1 MRKIKD
7 RLSELSRRISIKW
20 NVFFTFLSFSGIL
33 LLVLWV
39 MQILLLD
46 NIYSYIKT
54 EKMKT
59 NVENIMS
66 CLEED
71 DYVDLLDDY
80 TRANDLNLMII
91 DENFSIHH
99 SRMNSPVGK
108 LADLRNQLA
117 VGEKYEIS
125 TIYDDTANSE
135 NGETS
140 AVYSSFGV
148 GSRHWA
154 KTRHVDFTGDGENS
168 LSFSVTFPRP
178 FGESAQNPDDGEN
191 AERGENGFDG
201 ENARPPEPPEGYIN
215 RTLIYTKIITFSDGV
230 PGLIMIESL
239 LTPVNATVDTLS
251 AIFGIIAVVMIII
264 SLMLA
269 FAVSVYITKPIAKI
283 NDSAKLLSKG
293 DYSVKFTGGG
303 YKEIA
308 QLNDTLNFT
317 AAELSRVENLRK
329 ELIANVSHD
338 LRTPL
343 TMIVGYAEVMRDI
356 PGENNPENV
365 QVIID
370 EAERLSSLVNDL
382 LDNSRLQ
389 SGRMPFK
396 KTPYDLTES
405 IRSIVERYDKM
416 AAKDGFEIRFESD
429 GADICIDA
437 DEDRIS
443 QVICNLINNA
453 INYSGENK
461 SVTVRLQAKGRYA
474 RVEVEDTGIGISKE
488 DLPYIWDRYYKVD
501 KTHKRAQVGT
511 GLGLSIVK
519 SLLELHNARYG
530 VTSTVGVGS
539 VFWFEIERIRTN

>member
-1 MRKIKD
+1 MDIVLRKIKD
-7 RLSELSRRISIKW
+7 KLSEISRRISIKW
-20 NVFFTFLSFSGIL
+20 NVFFTFLFFSEIL

-39 MQILLLD
+39 LQILFLD
-46 NIYSYIKT
+46 HIYSYIKT

-59 NVENIMS
+59 NVESIIS
-66 CLEED
+66 CLEDE
-71 DYVDLLDDY
+71 DYVELLDDY

-99 SRMNSPVGK
+99 SRMNSPISK
-108 LADLRNQLA
+108 LADLRNQLS

-125 TIYDDTANSE
+125 TIYDDAANSA

-148 GSRHWA
+148 GSRHWS
-154 KTRHVDFTGDGENS
+154 KTGHVDFTTDGEGNS
-168 LSFSVTFPRP
+168 QITVTIPKLFT
-178 FGESAQNPDDGEN
+178 ETEQSENDGE
-191 AERGENGFDG
+191 RTGST
-201 ENARPPEPPEGYIN
+201 PPPAPPSSYTN
-215 RTLIYTKIITFSDGV
+215 RTLVYAKLITFSDGV
-230 PGLIMIESL
+230 SGLIMIESL

-356 PGENNPENV
+356 PGENSPENV

-389 SGRMPFK
+389 SGKMPFK
-396 KTPYDLTES
+396 KAPYDLTES
-405 IRSIVERYDKM
+405 MRSIVERYDKM
-416 AAKDGFEIRFESD
+416 VSKDGFDIRFESD
-429 GADICIDA
+429 GSDIFIDA

-453 INYSGENK
+453 INYSGEDK

-474 RVEVEDTGIGISKE
+474 RVEVEDTGIGIAKE